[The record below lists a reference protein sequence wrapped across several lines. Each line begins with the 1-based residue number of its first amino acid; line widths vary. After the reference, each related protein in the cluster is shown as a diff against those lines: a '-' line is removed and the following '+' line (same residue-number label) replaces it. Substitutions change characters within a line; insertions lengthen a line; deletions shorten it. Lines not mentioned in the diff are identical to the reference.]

1 MKVKVL
7 RLISD
12 HFEHLS
18 LNKSKILVGRAVNC
32 DLIIDHDSISHY
44 HAMIYQDDSGNLSLI
59 DLQSSNGTFIN
70 GQKLAMQSFISE
82 NDNLTFGKVHSTL
95 IDTLEVEALVDVE
108 ENTVKEVIT
117 EKIYIPE
124 KGSDSEILIDDE
136 YCDIVFNEESFSPLQ
151 SSPLQNVIF
160 DRENY
165 IGNEELEDAFDIVE
179 EKVGRC
185 VQVTTLLSGNILEQY
200 YLPLKDMSYTASGS
214 ASKGHLLIDVLSN
227 SETFNFL
234 EIQDENITI
243 ANLDGFEC
251 NRTTLITSD
260 NSSVIVLTS
269 GTFQVMVEMSEV
281 PDHLIDIPRFAREH
295 NFFKESAKIVAGIM
309 LPMLL
314 LLLVDLA
321 PDKKKPFKQLSIIYK
336 KPTKSNIDG
345 KKLASKNPTNEKK
358 NNGHKTTKQPEKKI
372 AHKKAGQKSKQAPA
386 KKVAKAAPT
395 KAPKTKKSKAPV
407 KAYKFKM
414 ASNINSMFN
423 AGKNVKLA
431 QNRAPA
437 SVSANSAVTGDLNT
451 KVTGTASA
459 KVGNMG
465 SDLAGAQASFGS
477 QGLSSK
483 KGMDS
488 SYIQTKTV
496 VLGSMDPELL
506 RKILQRYL
514 PQFRHCYQKELTNNS
529 EDIKGI
535 VDLNFVI
542 SGSGKVGKIDIKAK
556 DNRFSR
562 KGIDCMSNVLS
573 IIDFPAPKGGGRV
586 AVRQPLSFFSE
597 KERG

>member
-12 HFEHLS
+12 HFEHLD
-18 LNKSKILVGRAVNC
+18 LKKSKLLIGRAPNC
-32 DLIIDHDSISHY
+32 DLIIDHESISHY
-44 HAMIYQDDSGNLSLI
+44 HAMIYQDDSGNLSLL

-70 GQKLAMQSFISE
+70 GQKLNSQTYISE
-82 NDNLTFGKVHSTL
+82 NDNITLGKVHTTL
-95 IDTLEVEALVDVE
+95 IDTLAEEVFEDVEAL
-108 ENTVKEVIT
+108 TVKEEVQ

-124 KGSDSEILIDDE
+124 KRNEAEVLIDDE
-136 YCDIVFNEESFSPLQ
+136 YCDIVFNEDSFSPLQ
-151 SSPLQNVIF
+151 SSPIQNVVF
-160 DRENY
+160 DTENY
-165 IGNEELEDAFDIVE
+165 IGTEELEEAFDIVE
-179 EKVGRC
+179 EKTGRC
-185 VQVTTLLSGNILEQY
+185 IQVTTLLSGNILEQY
-200 YLPLKDMSYTASGS
+200 YLPLTDMSYTASGS
-214 ASKGHLLIDVLSN
+214 NKKGHLLIDVLN
-227 SETFNFL
+227 DETFSFIDVQSGNISISAL
-234 EIQDENITI
+234 EGFSC
-243 ANLDGFEC
+243 NLTSL
-251 NRTTLITSD
+251 NTTD
-260 NSSVIVLTS
+260 NSSVAVLTS
-269 GTFQVMVEMSEV
+269 GTFQIMIEMSEV
-281 PDHLIDIPRFAREH
+281 PDHLIDIPRLAREQ
-295 NFFKESAKIVAGIM
+295 NFFKESAKIMAGIM

-314 LLLVDLA
+314 LLLVDFA
-321 PDKKKPFKQLSIIYK
+321 PDKKKPLKQLSIIYK
-336 KPTKSNIDG
+336 KPTNTNVDG
-345 KKLASKNPTNEKK
+345 KKLASKNPNNEKK
-358 NNGHKTTKQPEKKI
+358 NNGHKSTKQPDKKV
-372 AHKKAGQKSKQAPA
+372 AHKKSGQKSKAAPA
-386 KKVAKAAPT
+386 KKMAKAAPT
-395 KAPKTKKSKAPV
+395 KSQKTKKSKAPV

-437 SVSANSAVTGDLNT
+437 SVSSNSAVTGDLNT
-451 KVTGTASA
+451 KVNGTASA

-483 KGMDS
+483 KGIDS

-514 PQFRHCYQKELTNNS
+514 PQFRHCYQQELTNNS

-542 SGSGKVGKIDIKAK
+542 SGAGKVGKIDIKAK